1 MGERH
6 LEQDHQ
12 SVDAAANDKNIIV
25 LFFQLFK
32 FSQKCAPECNGQ
44 KAVLCFK
51 CFLRVLIN
59 SIIIRF

>member
-25 LFFQLFK
+25 LFFSFFNFHKNVPLNAMDKRQFY
-32 FSQKCAPECNGQ
+32 
-44 KAVLCFK
+44 
-51 CFLRVLIN
+51 FLN
-59 SIIIRF
+59 AF